1 MKLQEVTLYENRS
14 HRVLKE
20 GWHDLTEWQ
29 KNYVNDFERQLTPL
43 LNEMAKLY
51 EAELTAQQ
59 IDAIFK
65 NAETV
70 AMSGGNNRTAL
81 GKGGDAVAKGAKATA
96 DTAKLI
102 KQKYDEIKKAALNS
116 GPVGEFDQKFEDL
129 KKQVREKMGGDDA
142 KAVQMIDKMGQWA
155 KDNPGKASIVIAVL
169 TALAGMTLVSTAY
182 IPVVVGVLNMSM
194 KLLKGERLSKAI
206 VAGLEAGV
214 ITWAAGKALEAMGG
228 MISKIANM
236 KVEPLSYSN
245 QDYYRINVGNGMPDV
260 FADYEL
266 VTADLEQAQLFKDAW
281 AKAAQLW
288 DRGSYDLARDSFA
301 AIEQIAQDAT
311 AETLANA
318 SSEQLRMFYGG
329 GGSDVAEAIKSS
341 MQSLQALAAA
351 GANGAI
357 AFNDKGTPV
366 DENGNEVAVEPGDLV
381 KSKAGNIKA
390 AGTDRKATAIDP
402 GDKQGRDDIR
412 KAAAEESVDMEAE
425 LDRYIAEID
434 GGAIDAAVD
443 SKAGQAVG
451 GALKKGFGA
460 LKKGAS
466 AAGGAI
472 SKGAKAAG
480 KELGNKVTYNKMMSA
495 WKKAGEPTD
504 TGSIINILQGLG
516 MSPEQI
522 QSVGDEQGVNLKA
535 KNIGDPEEPAAEP
548 AAKTA
553 QGDTGKPA
561 DDSAAQGGD
570 AAPADDSAP
579 AAEPGSVVKSAS
591 GQDVIAGVD
600 GKPTNVKPND
610 KKGIAAI
617 KKAAAAQGG
626 GAAKGSAA
634 PKTKTVAK
642 GDVVKGKDGKQY
654 RWEGALYTDLD
665 TGRTIGVQATV
676 DMGLPHPKIDPVR
689 DAVKAAGPD
698 VMAMVLDQISSKGVK
713 AGTKDAQV
721 AAKAGAKGT
730 QALPSAQAKQAKAGI
745 AKPGTVA
752 PKPKKA
758 AAV

>member
-1 MKLQEVTLYENRS
+1 MKLQEVALYENRS
-14 HRVLKE
+14 HRILKE

-43 LNEMAKLY
+43 LNEMARLY
-51 EAELTAQQ
+51 EAELTAKQ

-70 AMSGGNNRTAL
+70 AMSSGTNRTAL
-81 GKGGDAVAKGAKATA
+81 GKGGDAVAAGAKATA
-96 DTAKLI
+96 DTAKLV
-102 KQKYDEIKKAALNS
+102 KQKYDEIKNAALNS

-169 TALAGMTLVSTAY
+169 TALAGMTVASTAY

-194 KLLKGERLSKAI
+194 KLLKGERLSKSI

-228 MISKIANM
+228 MISKVANGQ
-236 KVEPLSYSN
+236 VEKLSSGAEN
-245 QDYYRINVGNGMPDV
+245 YYRTNVGNGLPDV
-260 FADYEL
+260 FAEYEV
-266 VTADLEQAQLFKDAW
+266 VTSDKAVMDLFQETW
-281 AKAAQLW
+281 GKAATLW
-288 DRGSYDLARDSFA
+288 ERGSYDA
-301 AIEQIAQDAT
+301 AQRAFSQIEQIAQQAT

-318 SSEQLRMFYGG
+318 SAEQLRMFYSG

-341 MQSLQALAAA
+341 MQGLQSLAAA
-351 GANGAI
+351 GVNGAV

-366 DENGNEVAVEPGDLV
+366 DENGNEVAVEPGDLI

-390 AGTDRKATAIDP
+390 AGTDKKATAINP
-402 GDKQGRDDIR
+402 GDKAGRDDIR
-412 KAAAEESVDMEAE
+412 KAAAEESVDMGEE
-425 LDRYIAEID
+425 FDRYLQE
-434 GGAIDAAVD
+434 
-443 SKAGQAVG
+443 AGFADMI
-451 GALKKGFGA
+451 
-460 LKKGAS
+460 KGAGS
-466 AAGGAI
+466 AVAKGAAKGAKAAGGAI
-472 SKGAKAAG
+472 AKGAKAAG

-504 TGSIINILQGLG
+504 TGSIINILQGIG

-522 QSVGDEQGVNLKA
+522 SSVGQEQGVELKA
-535 KNIGDPEEPAAEP
+535 KNIGDPEEPAAQP
-548 AAKTA
+548 AASTA
-553 QGDTGKPA
+553 TDAPA
-561 DDSAAQGGD
+561 DDSAAQGKD

-579 AAEPGSVVKSAS
+579 TK
-591 GQDVIAGVD
+591 D
-600 GKPTNVKPND
+600 KPKT
-610 KKGIAAI
+610 I
-617 KKAAAAQGG
+617 
-626 GAAKGSAA
+626 AKGE
-634 PKTKTVAK
+634 
-642 GDVVKGKDGKQY
+642 VVKGKDGKDY

-665 TGRTIGVQATV
+665 TGRTVGVQATV

-721 AAKAGAKGT
+721 AKQAGAKGT
-730 QALPSAQAKQAKAGI
+730 QALPSAQSKPKAGI
-745 AKPGTVA
+745 APPGTVA
-752 PKPKKA
+752 PKPSGKVKYKTGSPSA
-758 AAV
+758 PAKSPMVKT

>member
-29 KNYVNDFERQLTPL
+29 KNYVNDFERQLTPM
-43 LNEMAKLY
+43 LNEMARLY
-51 EAELTAQQ
+51 EAELTAKQ

-70 AMSGGNNRTAL
+70 AMSGGNNRTGL
-81 GKGGDAVAKGAKATA
+81 GKAGDAVGKGAKATA

-169 TALAGMTLVSTAY
+169 TALAGMTVVSTAY

-228 MISKIANM
+228 MISKIADM
-236 KVEPLSYSN
+236 QVEPLNY
-245 QDYYRINVGNGMPDV
+245 QGQEYYRMNVGNGLPDV

-266 VTADLEQAQLFKDAW
+266 VTTDLEQAQLFKDAW
-281 AKAAQLW
+281 AKVAQLW
-288 DRGSYDLARDSFA
+288 ERGSYDLARDSFA

-357 AFNDKGTPV
+357 AFNDKGVPV
-366 DENGNEVAVEPGDLV
+366 DENGNEIAVEPGDLV

-390 AGTDRKATAIDP
+390 AGVDKKATAVDP
-402 GDKQGRDDIR
+402 GDKAGRDEIR
-412 KAAAEESVDMEAE
+412 KAAAEESVDMDAE
-425 LDRYIAEID
+425 FDRYISE
-434 GGAIDAAVD
+434 
-443 SKAGQAVG
+443 AGFADMI
-451 GALKKGFGA
+451 
-460 LKKGAS
+460 KGAGAKVAQGAK

-516 MSPEQI
+516 MDPEQI
-522 QSVGDEQGVNLKA
+522 QSVGDEQGVELKA
-535 KNIGDPEEPAAEP
+535 KNVGDPESPAAEP

-553 QGDTGKPA
+553 QSNTGEPA
-561 DDSAAQGGD
+561 DDSAAQDGS
-570 AAPADDSAP
+570 AAGADDSAP
-579 AAEPGSVVKSAS
+579 ASK
-591 GQDVIAGVD
+591 
-600 GKPTNVKPND
+600 
-610 KKGIAAI
+610 
-617 KKAAAAQGG
+617 KKAAS
-626 GAAKGSAA
+626 AK
-634 PKTKTVAK
+634 PKATKTVAK

-665 TGRTIGVQATV
+665 TGRTVGTQAVV
-676 DMGLPHPKIDPVR
+676 DMGLPHPRIDPVR
-689 DAVKAAGPD
+689 DAVKAAGPE
-698 VMAMVLDQISSKGVK
+698 VIALVLDQISSKGVK

-721 AAKAGAKGT
+721 AKKAGAKGT

-752 PKPKKA
+752 AKPSTKK
-758 AAV
+758 VPGKV

>member
-1 MKLQEVTLYENRS
+1 MKLQEVALYENRS

-29 KNYVNDFERQLTPL
+29 QNYVNDFERQLTPM
-43 LNEMAKLY
+43 LNEMARLY

-70 AMSGGNNRTAL
+70 AMSSGNNRTAL
-81 GKGGDAVAKGAKATA
+81 GKGGDAVGKGAKATA

-169 TALAGMTLVSTAY
+169 TALAGMTVVSTAY

-228 MISKIANM
+228 MISKVANM
-236 KVEPLSYSN
+236 QVEPLNY
-245 QDYYRINVGNGMPDV
+245 QGQEYYRMNVGNGMPDV

-266 VTADLEQAQLFKDAW
+266 VTADKEVASLFKETW
-281 AKAAQLW
+281 GKAAQLW
-288 DRGSYDLARDSFA
+288 ERGSYEA
-301 AIEQIAQDAT
+301 AQNAFSQIEQIARDAT
-311 AETLANA
+311 AETLANS

-351 GANGAI
+351 GVNGAVS
-357 AFNDKGTPV
+357 FNDKGTPV

-402 GDKQGRDDIR
+402 GDKAGRDDIR
-412 KAAAEESVDMEAE
+412 KAAAEESIDMSLEF
-425 LDRYIAEID
+425 DRYLQE
-434 GGAIDAAVD
+434 
-443 SKAGQAVG
+443 AGFADMI
-451 GALKKGFGA
+451 
-460 LKKGAS
+460 KGAGAKVAQGAK

-516 MSPEQI
+516 MDPEQI
-522 QSVGDEQGVNLKA
+522 QSVGDEQGVELKA
-535 KNIGDPEEPAAEP
+535 KNVGDPESPAAEP

-561 DDSAAQGGD
+561 DDSAAQGGNT
-570 AAPADDSAP
+570 AGADDSAP
-579 AAEPGSVVKSAS
+579 AA
-591 GQDVIAGVD
+591 
-600 GKPTNVKPND
+600 
-610 KKGIAAI
+610 
-617 KKAAAAQGG
+617 
-626 GAAKGSAA
+626 
-634 PKTKTVAK
+634 KTKTIAK
-642 GDVVKGKDGKQY
+642 GEVVKGKDGKEY

-665 TGRTIGVQATV
+665 TGRTVGTQAVV

-698 VMAMVLDQISSKGVK
+698 VIALVLDQISSKGVK

-721 AAKAGAKGT
+721 AKTAGAKGT

-752 PKPKKA
+752 PKTKKA

>member
-1 MKLQEVTLYENRS
+1 MKLQEVALYENRS

-29 KNYVNDFERQLTPL
+29 QNYVNDFERQLTPM
-43 LNEMAKLY
+43 LNEMARLY

-81 GKGGDAVAKGAKATA
+81 GKGGDAVGKGAKATA

-169 TALAGMTLVSTAY
+169 TALAGMTVVSTAY

-228 MISKIANM
+228 MISKVADM
-236 KVEPLSYSN
+236 QVEPLNY
-245 QDYYRINVGNGMPDV
+245 QGQEYYRMNVGNGMPDV

-266 VTADLEQAQLFKDAW
+266 VTADKEVASLFKETW
-281 AKAAQLW
+281 GKAAQLW
-288 DRGSYDLARDSFA
+288 ERGSYEA
-301 AIEQIAQDAT
+301 AQNAFSQIEQIARDAT
-311 AETLANA
+311 AETLANS

-351 GANGAI
+351 GVNGAVS
-357 AFNDKGTPV
+357 FNDKGTPV

-402 GDKQGRDDIR
+402 GDKAGRDDIR
-412 KAAAEESVDMEAE
+412 KAAAEESIDMSLEF
-425 LDRYIAEID
+425 DRYLQE
-434 GGAIDAAVD
+434 
-443 SKAGQAVG
+443 AGFADMI
-451 GALKKGFGA
+451 
-460 LKKGAS
+460 KGAGAKVAQGAK

-516 MSPEQI
+516 MDPEQI
-522 QSVGDEQGVNLKA
+522 QSVGDEQGVELKA
-535 KNIGDPEEPAAEP
+535 KNVGDPESPAAEP
-548 AAKTA
+548 AVKTA

-561 DDSAAQGGD
+561 DDSAAQGGNT
-570 AAPADDSAP
+570 AGADDSAP
-579 AAEPGSVVKSAS
+579 AA
-591 GQDVIAGVD
+591 
-600 GKPTNVKPND
+600 
-610 KKGIAAI
+610 
-617 KKAAAAQGG
+617 
-626 GAAKGSAA
+626 
-634 PKTKTVAK
+634 KTKTIAK
-642 GDVVKGKDGKQY
+642 GEVVKGKDGKEY

-665 TGRTIGVQATV
+665 TGRTVGTQAVV

-698 VMAMVLDQISSKGVK
+698 VIALVLDQISSKGVK

-721 AAKAGAKGT
+721 AKKAGAKGT
-730 QALPSAQAKQAKAGI
+730 QALPAAQNKPKAGI
-745 AKPGTVA
+745 AKSGTVA
-752 PKPKKA
+752 PKPKA
-758 AAV
+758 ASV

>member
-43 LNEMAKLY
+43 LNEMARLY

-70 AMSGGNNRTAL
+70 AMSSGNNRTAL
-81 GKGGDAVAKGAKATA
+81 GKGGDAVAAGAKATA

-228 MISKIANM
+228 MIGKIADMQVDKLN
-236 KVEPLSYSN
+236 Y
-245 QDYYRINVGNGMPDV
+245 QDQTYYRMNVGNGLPDV
-260 FADYEL
+260 FAEYEL
-266 VTADLEQAQLFKDAW
+266 VTQDQELMTLFKETW
-281 AKAAQLW
+281 GKAAQLW
-288 DRGSYDLARDSFA
+288 ERGSYEA
-301 AIEQIAQDAT
+301 AQSAFREIESIAVQAT
-311 AETLANA
+311 NETLANA
-318 SSEQLRMFYGG
+318 SAEQLRMFYGG
-329 GGSDVAEAIKSS
+329 GGSDIAEAIKSS
-341 MQSLQALAAA
+341 MQSLTALAAA
-351 GANGAI
+351 GTAGAV
-357 AFNDKGTPV
+357 AFNDKGVPV
-366 DENGNEVAVEPGDLV
+366 DENGNEIAVEPGDLV

-390 AGTDRKATAIDP
+390 AGVDKKATAIDP
-402 GDKQGRDDIR
+402 MDKQGRDDIR
-412 KAAAEESVDMEAE
+412 KAAAEESIDIEAE
-425 LDRYIAEID
+425 FDRYLAE
-434 GGAIDAAVD
+434 
-443 SKAGQAVG
+443 AGFADMI
-451 GALKKGFGA
+451 
-460 LKKGAS
+460 KGAGAKVAQGAK

-472 SKGAKAAG
+472 AKGAKAAG

-522 QSVGDEQGVNLKA
+522 QSVGNEQGVNLKA

-553 QGDTGKPA
+553 QGDTDKPA

-591 GQDVIAGVD
+591 GEDVIAGVD
-600 GKPTNVKPND
+600 GKPTTVKPND

-626 GAAKGSAA
+626 GAAKGGAA

-665 TGRTIGVQATV
+665 TGRTVGVQATV

-689 DAVKAAGPD
+689 DAVKAAGPN
-698 VMAMVLDQISSKGVK
+698 VIAMVLDQISSKGVK

-721 AAKAGAKGT
+721 AKQAGAKGT
-730 QALPSAQAKQAKAGI
+730 QALPSAQAKAGI

-752 PKPKKA
+752 AKPKK
-758 AAV
+758 VSSVKKVPGKVPN

>member
-1 MKLQEVTLYENRS
+1 MKLQEVALYENRS

-29 KNYVNDFERQLTPL
+29 QNYVSDFERQLTPL
-43 LNEMAKLY
+43 LNEMARLY

-81 GKGGDAVAKGAKATA
+81 GKGGDAVAAGAKATA

-129 KKQVREKMGGDDA
+129 KKQIREKMGGDDA
-142 KAVQMIDKMGQWA
+142 KAVQLIDKMGQWA
-155 KDNPGKASIVIAVL
+155 KDNPGKASIVVAAL
-169 TALAGMTLVSTAY
+169 TALAGLTVVSTAY

-194 KLLKGERLSKAI
+194 KLLKGERLSKSI
-206 VAGLEAGV
+206 ISGLEAGV
-214 ITWAAGKALEAMGG
+214 LTYIAGKTLEAIGG
-228 MISKIANM
+228 AIG
-236 KVEPLSYSN
+236 KVADLQVDQLSHSGN
-245 QDYYRINVGNGMPDV
+245 DYYRVNVGNGLPDV
-260 FADYEL
+260 YAGY
-266 VTADLEQAQLFKDAW
+266 DLISPDASQINQFQSAW
-281 AKAAQLW
+281 GKAAQLW
-288 DRGSYDLARDSFA
+288 ERGSFDAAQNAFNQLEALATE
-301 AIEQIAQDAT
+301 IT
-311 AETLANA
+311 NNTLAN
-318 SSEQLRMFYGG
+318 SSAEQIKMLYGG
-329 GGSDVAEAIKSS
+329 ASDISTAITDSMTAIKTV
-341 MQSLQALAAA
+341 AAA
-351 GANGAI
+351 GVAGAKE
-357 AFNDKGTPV
+357 FNDKGVPV
-366 DENGNEVAVEPGDLV
+366 DENGNEIAVEPGDLV

-425 LDRYIAEID
+425 FDRYISEAGFADMIK
-434 GGAIDAAVD
+434 GVSANAAK
-443 SKAGQAVG
+443 SRKN
-451 GALKKGFGA
+451 
-460 LKKGAS
+460 AS
-466 AAGGAI
+466 DAI
-472 SKGAKAAG
+472 SKGAKAVG
-480 KELGNKVTYNKMMSA
+480 KELGNKATYRKMMSA

-516 MSPEQI
+516 MDPEQI
-522 QSVGDEQGVNLKA
+522 QSVGDEQGVELKA
-535 KNIGDPEEPAAEP
+535 KNVGDPETPAAKP

-553 QGDTGKPA
+553 QGNTSEPA
-561 DDSAAQGGD
+561 DDSAAQGGS
-570 AAPADDSAP
+570 AAGADDSAP
-579 AAEPGSVVKSAS
+579 AAEPGSVVKGAS

-626 GAAKGSAA
+626 GAAKGGAAKGGAA

-642 GDVVKGKDGKQY
+642 GEVVKGKDGKEY

-665 TGRTIGVQATV
+665 TGRTVGTQAVV
-676 DMGLPHPKIDPVR
+676 DMGLPHPRIDPVR

-698 VMAMVLDQISSKGVK
+698 VIALVLDQISSKGVK

-721 AAKAGAKGT
+721 AKKAGAKGT

>member
-1 MKLQEVTLYENRS
+1 MKLQEVALYENRS

-29 KNYVNDFERQLTPL
+29 KNYVDDFERQITPL
-43 LNEMAKLY
+43 LNEMARLY

-81 GKGGDAVAKGAKATA
+81 GKGGDAVAAGAKATA

-129 KKQVREKMGGDDA
+129 KKQIREKMGGDDA
-142 KAVQMIDKMGQWA
+142 KAVQLIDKMGQWA
-155 KDNPGKASIVIAVL
+155 KDNPGKASIVIAAL
-169 TALAGMTLVSTAY
+169 TALAGMTVVSTAY

-228 MISKIANM
+228 MISKVADMQVDKLN
-236 KVEPLSYSN
+236 Y
-245 QDYYRINVGNGMPDV
+245 QDQTYYRMNVGNGLPDV
-260 FADYEL
+260 FAEYEL
-266 VTADLEQAQLFKDAW
+266 VTQDQELMTLFKETW
-281 AKAAQLW
+281 GKAAQLW
-288 DRGSYDLARDSFA
+288 ESGNYEA
-301 AIEQIAQDAT
+301 AQSAFREIESIAVQAT
-311 AETLANA
+311 NETLANA
-318 SSEQLRMFYGG
+318 SAEQLRMFYGG
-329 GGSDVAEAIKSS
+329 GGSDIAEAIKSS
-341 MQSLQALAAA
+341 MQNLTALAAA
-351 GANGAI
+351 GTAGAV
-357 AFNDKGTPV
+357 AFNDKGVPV
-366 DENGNEVAVEPGDLV
+366 DENGNEIAVEPGDLV

-390 AGTDRKATAIDP
+390 AGTDKKATAIDP

-425 LDRYIAEID
+425 LDRYIVE
-434 GGAIDAAVD
+434 
-443 SKAGQAVG
+443 AGFADMI
-451 GALKKGFGA
+451 
-460 LKKGAS
+460 KGAGAKAAQGVK

-472 SKGAKAAG
+472 AKGAKAAG

-522 QSVGDEQGVNLKA
+522 QSVGDEQGVELKA
-535 KNIGDPEEPAAEP
+535 KNVGDPETPAAEP

-553 QGDTGKPA
+553 QGKPA

-579 AAEPGSVVKSAS
+579 AA
-591 GQDVIAGVD
+591 
-600 GKPTNVKPND
+600 
-610 KKGIAAI
+610 
-617 KKAAAAQGG
+617 
-626 GAAKGSAA
+626 
-634 PKTKTVAK
+634 KTKAVAK

-665 TGRTIGVQATV
+665 TGRTVGVQATV

-698 VMAMVLDQISSKGVK
+698 VIAMVLDQISSKGVK

-721 AAKAGAKGT
+721 AKQAGAKGT
-730 QALPSAQAKQAKAGI
+730 QALPAAQNKPKAGI

-752 PKPKKA
+752 AKPKA
-758 AAV
+758 TA

>member
-29 KNYVNDFERQLTPL
+29 QNYVNDFERQLTPM
-43 LNEMAKLY
+43 LNEMARLY
-51 EAELTAQQ
+51 EAELTAKQ

-70 AMSGGNNRTAL
+70 AMSGGNNRTGL
-81 GKGGDAVAKGAKATA
+81 GKAGDAVGKGAKATA

-169 TALAGMTLVSTAY
+169 TALAGMTVVSTAY

-228 MISKIANM
+228 MISKIADM
-236 KVEPLSYSN
+236 QVEPLNY
-245 QDYYRINVGNGMPDV
+245 QGQEYYRMNVGNGLPDV

-266 VTADLEQAQLFKDAW
+266 VTTDLEQAQLFKDAW
-281 AKAAQLW
+281 AKVAQLW
-288 DRGSYDLARDSFA
+288 ERGSYDLARDSFA

-357 AFNDKGTPV
+357 AFNDKGVPV
-366 DENGNEVAVEPGDLV
+366 DENGNEIAVEPGDLV

-390 AGTDRKATAIDP
+390 AGVDKKATAVDP
-402 GDKQGRDDIR
+402 GDKAGRDEIR
-412 KAAAEESVDMEAE
+412 KAAAEESVDMDAE
-425 LDRYIAEID
+425 FDRYISE
-434 GGAIDAAVD
+434 
-443 SKAGQAVG
+443 AGFADMI
-451 GALKKGFGA
+451 
-460 LKKGAS
+460 KGAGAKVAQGAK

-480 KELGNKVTYNKMMSA
+480 KELGNKATYNKMMSA

-516 MSPEQI
+516 MDPEQI
-522 QSVGDEQGVNLKA
+522 QSVGDEQGVELKA
-535 KNIGDPEEPAAEP
+535 KNVGDPESPAAEP

-579 AAEPGSVVKSAS
+579 AA
-591 GQDVIAGVD
+591 
-600 GKPTNVKPND
+600 D
-610 KKGIAAI
+610 KKDT
-617 KKAAAAQGG
+617 
-626 GAAKGSAA
+626 AK

-654 RWEGALYTDLD
+654 RWEGALYTDVA
-665 TGRTIGVQATV
+665 TGRTVGTQATI

-689 DAVKAAGPD
+689 DAVKAAGPE
-698 VMAMVLDQISSKGVK
+698 VIALVLDQISSKGVK

-721 AAKAGAKGT
+721 AKQAGAKGT
-730 QALPSAQAKQAKAGI
+730 QALPSAQAKAGI

-752 PKPKKA
+752 AKPKTSIKK
-758 AAV
+758 VPGKV